1 MAEDPQNAQAN
12 TSETQAPQE
21 NNTTTAPPQPIE
33 AEEDHLSQQ
42 YISNPFQVFIDS
54 FRRLF
59 TINFSTFL
67 AYIGVALLSIGA
79 VVALAVVI
87 GISGSAAES
96 GFSTAITIFGFL
108 LVLPVLAWVFILKAA
123 WDKYI
128 IETARERET
137 SFGIAL
143 RTGLRKAPGY
153 IGLIILVNVIVML
166 GLVLLIVPGLIFLYW
181 FIFAPLVYIDKDI
194 GVIAA
199 LKQSK
204 RLVKGKL
211 VELLGLVGATFV
223 FGIPAGIPF
232 LGWLYQIVF
241 TPVSNLAIAYRYTSA
256 DMLDQAALPKP
267 ETDVTNIVMTWIL
280 GILFGLGL
288 IAALIIA
295 LMSL

>member
-1 MAEDPQNAQAN
+1 MEVDSQGTQAN
-12 TSETQAPQE
+12 TPETQTTQE
-21 NNTTTAPPQPIE
+21 NNTPDSLSQSTGTE
-33 AEEDHLSQQ
+33 RSNSSQQ

-59 TINFSTFL
+59 TVNFSTFL

-87 GISGSAAES
+87 GISGNAAEN
-96 GFSTAITIFGFL
+96 GFTTAITIFGFL
-108 LVLPVLAWVFILKAA
+108 LVLPVLAWVFILKAT

-128 IETARERET
+128 IETAREQET

-153 IGLIILVNVIVML
+153 IGLTILVSVIVML

-181 FIFAPLVYIDKDI
+181 FIFAPFVYIDKDV

-280 GILFGLGL
+280 GILGLGL